1 MFNNLNDE
9 HSSYISAI
17 QEIYMNQDDK
27 GQQGGQSNKPG
38 QQGQLPGQNP
48 GQQGQQPGQKPGQ
61 QTQQPSE
68 KPDQSAG
75 KS

>member
-1 MFNNLNDE
+1 LNDE
-9 HSSYISAI
+9 HSDYISTI
-17 QEIYMNQDDK
+17 LEMYMTQDNMTPDNK
-27 GQQGGQSNKPG
+27 DQPQQGGQGNS
-38 QQGQLPGQNP
+38 P

-68 KPDQSAG
+68 KPGQGAG